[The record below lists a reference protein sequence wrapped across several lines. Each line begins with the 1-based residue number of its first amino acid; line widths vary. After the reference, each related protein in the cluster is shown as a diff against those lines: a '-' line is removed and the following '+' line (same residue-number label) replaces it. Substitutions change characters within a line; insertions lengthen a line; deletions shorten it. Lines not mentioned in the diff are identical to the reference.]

1 MDNRRC
7 YVEISKENLRKN
19 VDVLKKYISENTG
32 IIAVVKDD
40 FYGHGAVE
48 LTKVLIECGI
58 KKFAVSCFQEAM
70 QLREQ
75 FSDIEIV
82 ILGYVES
89 HYYKQLA
96 LNNIAINIS
105 SIDMAKKLVEI
116 CQKENFIS
124 AVEVAVD
131 TGMSR
136 NGISIDTS
144 EQDLRFI
151 YQNPYLLVKETYSH
165 LATSDSFLKKDQ
177 DNTLKQKANFDY
189 LCNRVE
195 QLSLYCGDKHLCAS
209 AGVINYPDFKYNMVR
224 VGFMLLGFDVGE
236 VNNKFQRYPLLSWY
250 SSIMRISTIKKGS
263 IISYGGTYI
272 CQQDKKIATISV
284 GYGDGYP
291 RRLSNKGY
299 VLIKGIRCNI
309 VGRICMDQ
317 MMVDVTDV
325 KDIDINDKVVLVGE
339 SNGEMITLNQ
349 LANLADTI
357 VDELVC
363 NINHRVERIYI

>member
-1 MDNRRC
+1 M
-7 YVEISKENLRKN
+7 
-19 VDVLKKYISENTG
+19 
-32 IIAVVKDD
+32 
-40 FYGHGAVE
+40 
-48 LTKVLIECGI
+48 LIECGI

-151 YQNPYLLVKETYSH
+151 YQNPYLLVKATYSH

-209 AGVINYPDFKYNMVR
+209 AGVINYPDFKYNLVR